1 MTRPLTGLACAADPE
16 RWFDAADRRDA
27 LLGCLA
33 CPQRSWCAGQ
43 ALSSSASFGMW
54 AGIWIDDD
62 LAEVSENLRAI
73 AAAAGEPSRVMSSAA
88 PSPHIVAS
96 PTTTDSVASPTAMP
110 DSACRRVMAV
120 VSARSSGHCEA
131 MTPDCRYTF
140 DTLGSRL
147 RGRSG
152 WSATSAGDV
161 YAACR
166 PCEEAIRNGEPHFA
180 RRLGYVVD
188 PPYEPAF
195 TAFYWRHAQWVY
207 LDGGPRIS
215 PIYEGLRRAQ

>member
-1 MTRPLTGLACAADPE
+1 MKRRLAGLACSADPE
-16 RWFDAADRRDA
+16 RWFDAADHRDA

-33 CPQRSWCAGQ
+33 CPQRRWCAGQ

-54 AGIWIDDD
+54 AGIWINDD
-62 LAEVSENLRAI
+62 LAEVSEKLKAI
-73 AAAAGEPSRVMSSAA
+73 ASMPGESSRVMTSAA

-96 PTTTDSVASPTAMP
+96 PTPTDVAASPTPMP
-110 DSACRRVMAV
+110 DTVCRRVMAV

-131 MTPDCRYTF
+131 MTPHCRFTF
-140 DTLGSRL
+140 DTLGSRVP
-147 RGRSG
+147 GRSG
-152 WSATSAGDV
+152 WSAASAGAV

-166 PCEEAIRNGEPHFA
+166 PCEEAIRNSEPHFA

-188 PPYEPAF
+188 PPYDPSF
-195 TAFYWRHAQWVY
+195 TAFYWRQAQWVY

-215 PIYEGLRRAQ
+215 PIYAGLRRAQ